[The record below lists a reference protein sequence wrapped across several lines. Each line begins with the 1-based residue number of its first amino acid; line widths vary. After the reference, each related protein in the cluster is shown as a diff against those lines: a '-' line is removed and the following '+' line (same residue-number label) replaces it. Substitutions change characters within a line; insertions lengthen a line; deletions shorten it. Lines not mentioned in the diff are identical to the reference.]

1 MMNSMTKQPWTAAED
16 ALLRKLIAAGWQHR
30 AIGQALGGR
39 SKGAVSR
46 RWHLLRRGLAKYAWS
61 AEEDAYLRDT
71 AGYKTAEDI
80 ARSLG
85 RTANAVHTRASLLGI
100 RWMRPMPGRNH
111 TGFTAQGVAT
121 LLGIPCS
128 KSVTDWIAKGYLD
141 GARRSPRMDSGPRLA
156 YRVYPESLRVFLR
169 DYPWLYDWR
178 RVQDK
183 GWRAYVERLPHEDW
197 IGTRE
202 AADLLFLTGEGV
214 ALSIRKGDL
223 RAEKVGAN
231 WVIPMSAIKAY
242 VPPPFGGKRVSP
254 ELAARRAAN
263 LAARKSVTYTLR
275 PESVAQA
282 AATRAANRQRREAA

>member
-1 MMNSMTKQPWTAAED
+1 MSKRAWTPAED

-30 AIGQALGGR
+30 QIGQAIGGR
-39 SKGAVSR
+39 SKQAVSS

-61 AEEDAYLRDT
+61 ADEDAYLRDT
-71 AGYKTAEDI
+71 AGYKTAAEI
-80 ARSLG
+80 AQHLG

-100 RWMRPMPGRNH
+100 CWMRPMAGRNH
-111 TGFTAQGVAT
+111 TGFTANEVAR
-121 LLGIPCS
+121 LLGIPCM
-128 KSVTDWIAKGYLD
+128 KTVTDWIEKGYLE
-141 GARRSPRMDSGPRLA
+141 ATRRAPRMESGPRLA

-183 GWRAYVERLPHEDW
+183 GWRAYVERLPHEEW
-197 IGTRE
+197 IGTGQ
-202 AADLLFLTGEGV
+202 AAALLFLTVEGV

-231 WVIPMSAIKAY
+231 WVIPLSAIKAY
-242 VPPPFGGKRVSP
+242 VPPPFGGKRVSA
-254 ELAARRAAN
+254 ELAARRAAT

-282 AATRAANRQRREAA
+282 AATRAANRQRLHAA